1 MNQSTTNVALLKNDL
16 LDLRYEMHLF
26 QLLLKGITVYIRDSS
41 IQWGLYKDKKKVCVG
56 GNNPSQRVNKY
67 GWMFK
72 ELTEKVGKEK
82 YENLVHN
89 EKQAQCIES
98 GQLLNLYG
106 HCYFSCQKWN
116 INLNIFSQRP
126 TKTNTSSH
134 WMKMI
139 NDIHIIYFMLWAL
152 L

>member
-1 MNQSTTNVALLKNDL
+1 MKCIYFNFYS
-16 LDLRYEMHLF
+16 
-26 QLLLKGITVYIRDSS
+26 KGSQFTLEIHQFNEDYTRTR
-41 IQWGLYKDKKKVCVG
+41 KRCVCGG